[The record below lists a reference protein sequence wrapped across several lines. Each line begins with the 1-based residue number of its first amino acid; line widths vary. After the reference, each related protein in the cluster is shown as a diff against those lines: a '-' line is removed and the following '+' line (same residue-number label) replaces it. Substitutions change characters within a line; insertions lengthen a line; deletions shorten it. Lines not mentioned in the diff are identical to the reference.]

1 MLNEVR
7 LLGRVADEPASRSF
21 SNGDSVCNFRLAT
34 TEKWKDKNTG
44 EAKEKSEFHS
54 IAVFGTTA
62 KFVAEYVIKG
72 DLLHVSGKLSTRSW
86 EAKDGTKRYVTE
98 VVVQGFSGSVNKLNF
113 SDKKQ
118 KPAPTQELDD
128 EIPF

>member
-7 LLGRVADEPASRSF
+7 LLGRVAGEPASRSF
-21 SNGDSVCNFRLAT
+21 SNGDSVCNFKLAT

-54 IAVFGTTA
+54 IAVFGPTA
-62 KFVAEYVIKG
+62 KFVAEYVGKG
-72 DLLHVSGKLSTRSW
+72 DLLHVAGKLSTRSW

-98 VVVQGFSGSVNKLNF
+98 VVVQGFSGGVNKLNF

-118 KPAPTQELDD
+118 KPASTQELDNV
-128 EIPF
+128 ITF